1 MMIFWM
7 ESDPL
12 DPLLDSIA
20 LTSPETG
27 HVILNVVM
35 AAQYPMR
42 RVEYIVS
49 IVTDI
54 IVEGL
59 LTMSTDIQVMLN
71 NTL

>member
-1 MMIFWM
+1 M
-7 ESDPL
+7 ESDPPL

-27 HVILNVVM
+27 HVILSVAM

-49 IVTDI
+49 IVTDT

-59 LTMSTDIQVMLN
+59 LTMSTDIQVIPST
-71 NTL
+71 TL